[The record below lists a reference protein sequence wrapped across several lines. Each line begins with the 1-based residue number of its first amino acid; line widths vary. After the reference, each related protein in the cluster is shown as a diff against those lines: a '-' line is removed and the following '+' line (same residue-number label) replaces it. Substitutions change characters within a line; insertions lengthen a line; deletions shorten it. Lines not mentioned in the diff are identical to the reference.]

1 MMNEWYACARTGDSR
16 REWNAHSSSGTFTW
30 KGVRTASSGT
40 ISNTGGMQGAKGA
53 RGANS
58 NLHPK
63 NPIIIIITKK
73 APSRPIHSQKKPPLV
88 AVSHKSVSPE
98 SHPRVTKQLQ
108 ASDAALST
116 FTATRHACVHTG
128 NVTNNVIM

>member
-73 APSRPIHSQKKPPLV
+73 PPLV
-88 AVSHKSVSPE
+88 LSILRKSPLSSRSPT
-98 SHPRVTKQLQ
+98 SLCHLRVTRESPNSYKR
-108 ASDAALST
+108 
-116 FTATRHACVHTG
+116 ATLP
-128 NVTNNVIM
+128 